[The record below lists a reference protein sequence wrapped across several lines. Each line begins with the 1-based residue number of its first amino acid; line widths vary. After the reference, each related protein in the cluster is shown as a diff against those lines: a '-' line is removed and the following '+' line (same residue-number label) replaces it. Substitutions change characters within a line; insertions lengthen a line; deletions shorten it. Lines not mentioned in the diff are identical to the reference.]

1 MEEEP
6 TVESKI
12 AADTPS
18 KQELRELRK
27 AAVRDATATS
37 DALATKMAE
46 GYLLSSEEM
55 DQMKACVA
63 TIEAATLDRLNAK
76 LAQGHMLDADELA
89 QLQTAAAGGSIIS
102 PRSKKAKPPPRRQ
115 PESPSASPREAAES
129 GSPPWP
135 PPESPAQH
143 GVMAAEH
150 VYTPADA
157 RKLYEQADAERRY
170 RTQRIL
176 GSSSPRGARS
186 ETHTPRGGEPG
197 TLNSRASPQREQLR
211 VPQSPSQSRSARSVA
226 RPSPRKLVSTASPK
240 ELMQKVTE
248 GHMLTEEEVRLL
260 KRQAAA
266 GATFDFEEPGEE
278 QISDKIFEQVSPR
291 PRSRSALPLLKQK
304 QKQQAALAKLQINAM
319 KLLADGLDIGDMRLV
334 ELIEFDAA
342 KPGTLRNVASAGVD
356 RSSRWPENTLGK
368 GDQEQQRKASGTIQ
382 LYEAYGEAALPLGSP
397 VRSP

>member
-1 MEEEP
+1 M
-6 TVESKI
+6 
-12 AADTPS
+12 
-18 KQELRELRK
+18 
-27 AAVRDATATS
+27 
-37 DALATKMAE
+37 
-46 GYLLSSEEM
+46 
-55 DQMKACVA
+55 
-63 TIEAATLDRLNAK
+63 
-76 LAQGHMLDADELA
+76 
-89 QLQTAAAGGSIIS
+89 
-102 PRSKKAKPPPRRQ
+102 
-115 PESPSASPREAAES
+115 
-129 GSPPWP
+129 
-135 PPESPAQH
+135 
-143 GVMAAEH
+143 
-150 VYTPADA
+150 YTPADA

-186 ETHTPRGGEPG
+186 ETHTPRGGESG

-291 PRSRSALPLLKQK
+291 PRSRSALPQVKQK